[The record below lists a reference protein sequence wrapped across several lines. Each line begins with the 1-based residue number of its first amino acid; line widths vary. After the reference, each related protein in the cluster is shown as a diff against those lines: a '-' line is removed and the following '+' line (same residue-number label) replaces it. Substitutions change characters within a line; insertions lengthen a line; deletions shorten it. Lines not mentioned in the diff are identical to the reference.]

1 MKLSVAIMAHPNRR
15 AFVDELAEQLPEA
28 EVVWDRDNDR
38 WSTGSRA
45 LLAFD
50 PSATWQLVVQDD
62 AIPCRDL
69 VKGAAK
75 AAQAAGERPIAL
87 YTGRVRPHQHTVTPA
102 VKRAIR
108 EGVPWLAF
116 DGPWWG
122 VGIIVPTA
130 HIADLVAWG
139 NAHRKIANYDRRIEA
154 FYKELGIECWYT
166 VPSLVDHRPV
176 TENPSLIP
184 KRTGNRQAH
193 CFIGDHSPL
202 DIDWEQPPLQLNA
215 RFRRGTRTRTVPL
228 DGSVYRRLQRHPEWE
243 EIAA

>member
-1 MKLSVAIMAHPNRR
+1 LTLSAALMCHPRR
-15 AFVDELAEQLPEA
+15 KAFVEELTQELPEA
-28 EVVWDRDNDR
+28 EVVWDRENDR
-38 WSTGSRA
+38 WETGSRA

-50 PSATWQLVVQDD
+50 PSASHHVIVQDD
-62 AIPCRDL
+62 AVLCGDFL
-69 VKGAAK
+69 AGVEK

-108 EGVPWLAF
+108 DGVPWLAF

-122 VGIIVPTA
+122 VGIVIPTA
-130 HIADLVAWG
+130 HIPDLVEWG
-139 NAHRKIANYDRRIEA
+139 NNHRRIENFDRRIEA
-154 FYKELGIECWYT
+154 FYKERSIDCWYT

-176 TENPSLIP
+176 AENPSLIP

-193 CFIGDHSPL
+193 HFIGDLSPL
-202 DIDWEQPPLQLNA
+202 EIDWEQPPLRLNA
-215 RFRRGTRTRTVPL
+215 QFRRGERIRKVPL
-228 DGSVYRRLQRHPEWE
+228 EGTVYRRLQRHPEWE